1 MRDPGLGCFLLKIL
15 LSEGLS
21 GLAFPF
27 THLPGVLPMLP
38 WLQSAFLPISSHFIT
53 KKNKTKHSDH
63 VLTCQGGAPGV
74 RAPWTALALLPC
86 VLLGF
91 QSRGCSWT
99 PPLPE
104 NLQPETLTSTG
115 KGSPGSI
122 PDLQTRL
129 AARWP
134 HARDNHFLPGCLPS
148 CARGPSQG
156 GGPTPEPEAVQE
168 GRCYPR

>member
-1 MRDPGLGCFLLKIL
+1 MGLPFPSLTCLGSCLCCPGCSP
-15 LSEGLS
+15 LS
-21 GLAFPF
+21 FPF
-27 THLPGVLPMLP
+27 HLISLP
-38 WLQSAFLPISSHFIT
+38 